1 MARYINESK
10 LIQAIIKERDKI
22 PLTIPC
28 AYYELLDVKPNSDGQ
43 SQRAGIRKALRCI
56 AEAPTADVVEV
67 VRCKDCKYWV
77 EEKDFG
83 MFCSHWGSTLAES
96 QADDF
101 CSYGERKIETDN
113 TYFTPEDVVKMS
125 EAEVKENYQTIMK
138 SMDKWG
144 GKDT

>member
-67 VRCKDCKYWV
+67 VRCKDCKYWGGIT
-77 EEKDFG
+77 FG
-83 MFCSHWGSTLAES
+83 NICRRWTGLNVKNCTKPN
-96 QADDF
+96 DF
-101 CSYGERKIETDN
+101 CSYGERRETN
-113 TYFTPEDVVKMS
+113 
-125 EAEVKENYQTIMK
+125 AE
-138 SMDKWG
+138 
-144 GKDT
+144 